1 VESLKFL
8 RSLHNRGMAS
18 AVGVDLAGSPRNW
31 TGLCHLD
38 ELLGCEVAKVHGDEE
53 IVDFIVERSPSIV
66 AIDAPLTLPRGDRA
80 GSMRECDRAL
90 RRMGLRPL
98 PLTLRSMRLLT
109 MRGIRLRERLEDLGF
124 KVIEVFPT
132 GAQKILGISTK
143 RDGIERLR
151 EDLRRLGLKNLPMD
165 VDGDILDAATC
176 ALIGILHLKGLC
188 VEVGDPEEGVI
199 VMPKR
204 FK

>member
-53 IVDFIVERSPSIV
+53 IVDFIVERPPSIV

-143 RDGIERLR
+143 RVERLR